1 MKGRHWP
8 WSTREGGSGEL
19 RGEVVTLTWV
29 GNVEIA
35 SCEAEVI
42 GDDPVGSRNVGKVE
56 IGAGWTLAHGEVACY
71 RQPA

>member
-1 MKGRHWP
+1 M
-8 WSTREGGSGEL
+8 
-19 RGEVVTLTWV
+19 V

-35 SCEAEVI
+35 SCEAEVT